1 MQFVALGWQP
11 YAFAISMAVIV
22 PGIVYLACRYFKRTS
37 KPDRTLKIILALT
50 ALLIL
55 WSQWPPADSGDIQK
69 QQALAKDAAHS
80 TDAAPTEAE
89 VTARRIVVM
98 GGTLTEIVHALGAGD
113 RIVGIDRSSL
123 YPPEVR
129 KLPEVGY
136 FRRFSAEGVAALKPD
151 LVIAAAD
158 SGPAQAMTAL
168 QGLGLRIETF
178 ERKPDLESL
187 MGRIHK
193 LGRLLGRTKEADAL
207 AARIRDQVARATKEP
222 RPARVLVLSRH
233 GGRLQGAGHDT
244 AADALL
250 RMLGATNVLA
260 DAHRSYK
267 PISPEAIA
275 ALNPDVIIT
284 SPISLAGADAD
295 HFGTEPGIVATAAA
309 RNRRIIVLD
318 DLLLMGFGP
327 RVGEALQQLSDGLM
341 AQ

>member
-1 MQFVALGWQP
+1 MQLVALGWQP

-22 PGIVYLACRYFKRTS
+22 PGIVYLACRYFKRT
-37 KPDRTLKIILALT
+37 PGRTLKTILALT

-55 WSQWPPADSGDIQK
+55 WSQWPPADSSDIQL
-69 QQALAKDAAHS
+69 QQSLVKSGAPSTHAAS
-80 TDAAPTEAE
+80 SETEA
-89 VTARRIVVM
+89 TARRIVVM

-113 RIVGIDRSSL
+113 RIVGVDRSSL

-136 FRRFSAEGVAALKPD
+136 FRRFSVEGVAALKPD

-158 SGPAQAMTAL
+158 SGPPQAMTAL

-178 ERKPDLESL
+178 ELKPELESL
-187 MGRIHK
+187 MGRIHE
-193 LGRLLGRTKEADAL
+193 LGRLLGHTQEADVL

-222 RPARVLVLSRH
+222 RPARVLVLSKH
-233 GGRLQGAGHDT
+233 AGKLQGAGHDT
-244 AADALL
+244 AVDVLL

-267 PISPEAIA
+267 QLSPEAIA

-284 SPISLAGADAD
+284 SSMSLAGTDVNR
-295 HFGTEPGIVATAAA
+295 FGAEPGIVATEAA
-309 RNRRIIVLD
+309 RNGRIIVLE
-318 DLLLMGFGP
+318 DLLLLGFGP
-327 RVGEALQQLSDGLM
+327 RVGEALQQLSEGLV